1 MAQEE
6 TGEAA
11 APVQAPAAPPPGR
24 PLVLWDG
31 DPREQ
36 RVLVLARFSP
46 AESGTAERVAEL
58 WARRYDD
65 LALGEPA
72 AGGAPPIVVATWRK
86 GVRVG

>member
-11 APVQAPAAPPPGR
+11 APVQAPTPPPGR

-72 AGGAPPIVVATWRK
+72 AAGAAPTVVAIWRK